1 MLCHPGS
8 GSSNNF
14 SLQLDRLPNDNNLL
28 HHPATRASFT
38 APAPWPSLPPIIAVL
53 YKSGLRPFI
62 LNQPRVAT
70 CYRVHCWLVSASAEK
85 GTTVLAFPIMGFV
98 VKRQGNN
105 KQIYVW
111 GEKLFVFDGKLTPEM
126 VGGVR
131 VDRQQCRSF
140 HTLWHLMGPI
150 FSLYIS
156 PWWPWFAHYIDG
168 EEQRE
173 GASEGKTENRETQ
186 TVWNLAP

>member
-1 MLCHPGS
+1 MLHHPGS

-14 SLQLDRLPNDNNLL
+14 SLQLDWLPNDNNLP

-38 APAPWPSLPPIIAVL
+38 APTPWPFLPPIIAVL
-53 YKSGLRPFI
+53 YKSGLRPVI

-70 CYRVHCWLVSASAEK
+70 CYCVHCWLVSASAEK
-85 GTTVLAFPIMGFV
+85 GMTVLAFPIMGFV

-111 GEKLFVFDGKLTPEM
+111 GEKLFVFGGKLTPETG
-126 VGGVR
+126 GGVR

-140 HTLWHLMGPI
+140 HTL
-150 FSLYIS
+150 
-156 PWWPWFAHYIDG
+156 
-168 EEQRE
+168 
-173 GASEGKTENRETQ
+173 
-186 TVWNLAP
+186 